1 MMRLMLICQI
11 LLLALLTGVP
21 RPAQAEEIVMG
32 LSQSSIA
39 ITTNFDG
46 SDILI
51 FGAIK
56 REDAI
61 PDSDLDV
68 IVTVS
73 GPSRPVTVWRKER
86 RFGIWINT
94 EGVPV
99 DRAPAFYAVAASG
112 PLNEV
117 LSQTEDL
124 RHRISVPLAI
134 RAVGAPETIANAQ
147 IFSDALI
154 RIRTENNL
162 YSALEDGVELQQQTL
177 FRTSISLPA
186 SLIEGDYTTRIYL
199 TREKAVI
206 AEYATVIDVR
216 KVGLE
221 RFLYT
226 LAHSQPWLYGVL
238 SLVLAVLGGWGASAF
253 FRIVLRQG

>member
-1 MMRLMLICQI
+1 MPRALIC
-11 LLLALLTGVP
+11 LAVLLSLLAPLP
-21 RPAQAEEIVMG
+21 RAAQAEEIVMG

-94 EGVPV
+94 EGVYV
-99 DRAPAFYAVAASG
+99 DRAPSFYAVAASG
-112 PLNEV
+112 PLDEV

-154 RIRTENNL
+154 RIRTDNDL
-162 YSALEDGVELQQQTL
+162 YSAFEDGVELQEQTL

-186 SLIEGDYTTRIYL
+186 SLIEGDYTARIYL
-199 TREKAVI
+199 TREKEVI

-226 LAHSQPWLYGVL
+226 LAHSQPVLYGLL